1 MVIGGV
7 IDKNLYEILGVPK
20 DANLALIKLVYK
32 SLGQIYHPDK
42 YQGDKKYAEE
52 KMKYINSAYSIL
64 SDDVKRKEYDNK
76 YNIESEPFIN
86 RRENQSFKKKYKS
99 NFNKSKITETF
110 KDIVF
115 GPTINPEV
123 MAQLKAKQ
131 KARDI
136 ANLKILGLILIGIP
150 LSAAFIFVGFDLIE
164 MIKTNDWFLERL
176 SDRIIPASIFGF
188 ILGLGL
194 SNPDDIKENKLR
206 YIKIVF
212 ITMIT
217 VIFLALL
224 IPKKNSNSNLNND
237 CKWTKVP
244 GRYSEPDC

>member
-1 MVIGGV
+1 MGIGGV

-20 DANLALIKLVYK
+20 DANLTLISSVYK

-115 GPTINPEV
+115 GPSINPEV

-150 LSAAFIFVGFDLIE
+150 LSAAFIFVGFDLIK

-176 SDRIIPASIFGF
+176 SDRILTGIIVGF
-188 ILGLGL
+188 LLGLFIN
-194 SNPDDIKENKLR
+194 SSDFKENKFKCIR
-206 YIKIVF
+206 NIFVMTF
-212 ITMIT
+212 VMIIL
-217 VIFLALL
+217 VML
-224 IPKKNSNSNLNND
+224 IPESDTKNVNINND
-237 CKWTKVP
+237 CKWTKVS

>member
-1 MVIGGV
+1 MVPQ
-7 IDKNLYEILGVPK
+7 Y
-20 DANLALIKLVYK
+20 
-32 SLGQIYHPDK
+32 
-42 YQGDKKYAEE
+42 
-52 KMKYINSAYSIL
+52 
-64 SDDVKRKEYDNK
+64 NK
-76 YNIESEPFIN
+76 YDRFAISQPSGFAIRVGGNKGRPTGPELMACSKDP
-86 RRENQSFKKKYKS
+86 KYPIHPCTKP
-99 NFNKSKITETF
+99 I
-110 KDIVF
+110 
-115 GPTINPEV
+115 
-123 MAQLKAKQ
+123 
-131 KARDI
+131 
-136 ANLKILGLILIGIP
+136 NLKT
-150 LSAAFIFVGFDLIE
+150 

-194 SNPDDIKENKLR
+194 SNPDDIKVNKLR